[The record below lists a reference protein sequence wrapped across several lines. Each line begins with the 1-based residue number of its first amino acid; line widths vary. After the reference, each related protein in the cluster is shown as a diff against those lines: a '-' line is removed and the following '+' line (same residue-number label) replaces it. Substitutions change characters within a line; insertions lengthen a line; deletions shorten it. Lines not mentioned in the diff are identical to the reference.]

1 MVDAASF
8 SPVPPSP
15 TFLFPCPAVSQQGH
29 ATIGRHRTS
38 SLSHLQKPTI
48 NSNASTAGQA
58 VGVREDHP
66 SSSTGVIYVGSP
78 TSRDSLRPVGCL
90 LAYEA
95 RLTSWVVPKSCNCDV
110 DPCALPLFSQSPKV
124 SLCIIPWVRM
134 LSFSRSRSHIFVPYR
149 SRLTAFPKVVFQ
161 QHSSCPVPCLPPRPS
176 PGALEKSPGHG
187 HSQAKQTK
195 SDRPCPLIQT
205 DVARASI
212 YFSTGTAKARPR
224 ENHDLITL
232 NWPPSS
238 FLLPLSVSPE
248 PPVATV
254 SSPFQTTSSL
264 FHPAAVPACVRTIET
279 SNQVPRAFS
288 APPQQCGLY
297 AQ

>member
-8 SPVPPSP
+8 SPVRPSP

-48 NSNASTAGQA
+48 NSNASTASQA

-66 SSSTGVIYVGSP
+66 SSSTGVIYLGSP

-134 LSFSRSRSHIFVPYR
+134 LSLSRSHIFVPYLPLTSDSIPKGGVPATLQLPSPLLTASPQPWSPGKKSR
-149 SRLTAFPKVVFQ
+149 SRPQ
-161 QHSSCPVPCLPPRPS
+161 P
-176 PGALEKSPGHG
+176 
-187 HSQAKQTK
+187 SQA
-195 SDRPCPLIQT
+195 
-205 DVARASI
+205 
-212 YFSTGTAKARPR
+212 
-224 ENHDLITL
+224 
-232 NWPPSS
+232 
-238 FLLPLSVSPE
+238 
-248 PPVATV
+248 
-254 SSPFQTTSSL
+254 
-264 FHPAAVPACVRTIET
+264 
-279 SNQVPRAFS
+279 NQVRQTLSIDPDGRRSRFHLFFYGDSQSS
-288 APPQQCGLY
+288 AKGKS
-297 AQ
+297 